1 MKKSTTWIIAV
12 VAILCLY
19 GGCSYNGF
27 VSAEEGVKK
36 AWADV
41 QADYQR
47 RYDLIP
53 NIVNTVKGYADTES
67 KILTDVVEARN
78 KATQMTLSVDSLGK
92 VDEAYMENF
101 RKVQAELSGS
111 LSRLMAITEAYPD
124 LKANENFLQLQDQL
138 EGSENR
144 INEVRKIFNETVKP
158 YNVSVR
164 RFPASILSG
173 IFGFN
178 TKPMFKSQ
186 EGADKAPTVEF

>member
-27 VSAEEGVKK
+27 VSAEENVNK

-124 LKANENFLQLQDQL
+124 LKSNEQFMKLQDQL
-138 EGSENR
+138 EGTENR
-144 INEVRKIFNETVKP
+144 IKESRKS
-158 YNVSVR
+158 YNAAVQDYNLTIRS
-164 RFPASILSG
+164 FPKNILAG
-173 IFGFN
+173 MFGFN
-178 TKPMFKSQ
+178 VKPSFSAD
-186 EGADKAPTVEF
+186 EGAEKRVDVQF